1 MKKIGTKIV
10 LLTMLIAIS
19 TGIITGLTSVLQIN
33 SIKQGFLNSKKE
45 QMLNTYNQTIKEQVE
60 TVITMLDGV
69 NSKYKKGEI
78 TLEEAKSEGAAL
90 LRTIRYGKE
99 GYFWADNV
107 DGTNVAM
114 LGQSVEGTNRYE
126 SKDANGTYFIK
137 EIIKN
142 GKNADGGY
150 TEYYFPK
157 AGESEASAKR
167 AYSKYYEPFGWVV
180 GTGNYIDT
188 IDNTI
193 AEESNIISEMI
204 SKQVVTLITII
215 GAIIIVAIAIG
226 WIVGKRISKP
236 ILKVTE
242 LVNKTSKLDLAY
254 DESFEVIKNY
264 KDETGIMAEA
274 VINLRKEIR
283 EIIENLKE
291 HAESLSTNSIV
302 SLEGAENTSN
312 GIQAIS
318 ATMEELA
325 KGSVEQAK
333 NYQDIVDIFNNF
345 TDKISHVVSGAEELK
360 NISKNTKEAN
370 TKGRDSLDILV
381 NKFEENKLALED
393 IGKNIYAL
401 WNQSTSIGNIVNK
414 IGEIAEQTN
423 LLALNAAIEAA
434 RAGEQGRGFAVVADE
449 VRKLSEE
456 VNNETKEIAAVI
468 KEIQL
473 EVNNSQKSMDK
484 GRELLVAVNSAVND
498 TTEVFNLIENST
510 DNSLEKINNLYTN
523 INSVDKDKNGVMDS
537 IQSVSAITEES
548 AAGLEEVSASMQEQ
562 NATTEIAVVLAEQ
575 LKAISSDLDE
585 IINKFNI

>member
-19 TGIITGLTSVLQIN
+19 TGLITGLTSVLQIN

-142 GKNADGGY
+142 GQNADGGY

-215 GAIIIVAIAIG
+215 GAIIIAAIAIG

-393 IGKNIYAL
+393 IGQNIYAL
-401 WNQSTSIGNIVNK
+401 WNQSTSIGSIVNK

>member
-142 GKNADGGY
+142 GQNADGGY

-215 GAIIIVAIAIG
+215 GAIIIAAIAIG

-393 IGKNIYAL
+393 IGQNIYAL
-401 WNQSTSIGNIVNK
+401 WNQSTSIGSIVNK

-434 RAGEQGRGFAVVADE
+434 RAGEAGKGFSVVADE
-449 VRKLSEE
+449 IRKLAEQS
-456 VNNETKEIAAVI
+456 K
-468 KEIQL
+468 
-473 EVNNSQKSMDK
+473 SSSMDINSLINNISK
-484 GRELLVAVNSAVND
+484 DSENIINSADGMNSELSNQINIIN
-498 TTEVFNLIENST
+498 TT
-510 DNSLEKINNLYTN
+510 
-523 INSVDKDKNGVMDS
+523 MDS
-537 IQSVSAITEES
+537 FKNIIQSVNGIIPMIESVNTSAISIKNEKDSIVKNIES
-548 AAGLEEVSASMQEQ
+548 LTAISEEVSASSE
-562 NATTEIAVVLAEQ
+562 EIAA
-575 LKAISSDLDE
+575 SSEEMSASSQEVTSTAQDLSDMTMN
-585 IINKFNI
+585 INKLIDKFKV

>member
-19 TGIITGLTSVLQIN
+19 TGLITGLTSVLQIN

-99 GYFWADNV
+99 GYFWADNI

-142 GKNADGGY
+142 GQNADGGY

-215 GAIIIVAIAIG
+215 GAIIIAAIAIG

-393 IGKNIYAL
+393 IGQNIYAL
-401 WNQSTSIGNIVNK
+401 WNQSTSIGSIVNK

>member
-69 NSKYKKGEI
+69 NSKYKNGEI

-142 GKNADGGY
+142 GQNADGGY

-193 AEESNIISEMI
+193 EEESNIISEMI

-226 WIVGKRISKP
+226 WVVGKRLSKP

-254 DESFEVIKNY
+254 DESFEVIRSY

-274 VINLRKEIR
+274 VISLRKEIR
-283 EIIENLKE
+283 EIIESLKE
-291 HAESLSTNSIV
+291 HAESLSTNSMV

-345 TDKISHVVSGAEELK
+345 TDKISHVVSGSEELK

-370 TKGRDSLDILV
+370 IKGRDSLDILV

-393 IGKNIYAL
+393 IGQNIYAL

-510 DNSLEKINNLYTN
+510 DNSLEKINSLYTN

-562 NATTEIAVVLAEQ
+562 NATAEIAVVLAEQ
-575 LKAISSDLDE
+575 LKVISTDLDN

>member
-69 NSKYKKGEI
+69 NSKYKNGEI

-99 GYFWADNV
+99 GYFWADNI

-142 GKNADGGY
+142 GQNVDGGY

-254 DESFEVIKNY
+254 DEGFEVIKNY

-274 VINLRKEIR
+274 VISLRKEIR
-283 EIIENLKE
+283 EIIESLKE
-291 HAESLSTNSIV
+291 HAESLSTNSMV

-345 TDKISHVVSGAEELK
+345 TDKISHVVSGSEELK

-370 TKGRDSLDILV
+370 IKGRDSLDILV

-393 IGKNIYAL
+393 IGQNIYAL

-510 DNSLEKINNLYTN
+510 DNSLEKINSLYTN

-562 NATTEIAVVLAEQ
+562 NATAEIAVVLAEQ
-575 LKAISSDLDE
+575 LKVISTDLDN

>member
-1 MKKIGTKIV
+1 
-10 LLTMLIAIS
+10 
-19 TGIITGLTSVLQIN
+19 
-33 SIKQGFLNSKKE
+33 
-45 QMLNTYNQTIKEQVE
+45 
-60 TVITMLDGV
+60 
-69 NSKYKKGEI
+69 
-78 TLEEAKSEGAAL
+78 
-90 LRTIRYGKE
+90 
-99 GYFWADNV
+99 
-107 DGTNVAM
+107 
-114 LGQSVEGTNRYE
+114 
-126 SKDANGTYFIK
+126 
-137 EIIKN
+137 
-142 GKNADGGY
+142 
-150 TEYYFPK
+150 
-157 AGESEASAKR
+157 
-167 AYSKYYEPFGWVV
+167 
-180 GTGNYIDT
+180 
-188 IDNTI
+188 
-193 AEESNIISEMI
+193 
-204 SKQVVTLITII
+204 
-215 GAIIIVAIAIG
+215 
-226 WIVGKRISKP
+226 
-236 ILKVTE
+236 
-242 LVNKTSKLDLAY
+242 
-254 DESFEVIKNY
+254 
-264 KDETGIMAEA
+264 
-274 VINLRKEIR
+274 
-283 EIIENLKE
+283 
-291 HAESLSTNSIV
+291 
-302 SLEGAENTSN
+302 
-312 GIQAIS
+312 
-318 ATMEELA
+318 
-325 KGSVEQAK
+325 VEQAK

-393 IGKNIYAL
+393 IGQNIYAL

-510 DNSLEKINNLYTN
+510 DNSLQKINNLYTN

-575 LKAISSDLDE
+575 LKAISTDLDE

>member
-99 GYFWADNV
+99 GYFWADTV

-142 GKNADGGY
+142 GQNVDGGY

-215 GAIIIVAIAIG
+215 GAIIIAAIAIG

-254 DESFEVIKNY
+254 DESFEVIKSY
-264 KDETGIMAEA
+264 KDETGTMAEA

-345 TDKISHVVSGAEELK
+345 TDKISHIVSGAEELK

>member
-142 GKNADGGY
+142 GQNADGGY

-215 GAIIIVAIAIG
+215 GAIIIAAIAIG

-393 IGKNIYAL
+393 IGQNIYAL
-401 WNQSTSIGNIVNK
+401 WNQSTSIGSIVNK

>member
-142 GKNADGGY
+142 GQNADGGY

-215 GAIIIVAIAIG
+215 GAIIIAAIAIG

>member
-19 TGIITGLTSVLQIN
+19 TGLITGLTSVLQIN

-142 GKNADGGY
+142 GQNADGGY

-215 GAIIIVAIAIG
+215 GAIIIAAIAIG

-393 IGKNIYAL
+393 IGQNIYAL
-401 WNQSTSIGNIVNK
+401 WNQSTSIGSIVNK

-510 DNSLEKINNLYTN
+510 DNSLEKINKLYTN

>member
-114 LGQSVEGTNRYE
+114 LGQPVEGTNRYE

-142 GKNADGGY
+142 GQNADGGY

-215 GAIIIVAIAIG
+215 GAIIIAAIAIG

>member
-19 TGIITGLTSVLQIN
+19 TGIITGLTSVLQID

-69 NSKYKKGEI
+69 DNKYKKGEI

-142 GKNADGGY
+142 GQNADGGY

-193 AEESNIISEMI
+193 LEESNIISEMI

-215 GAIIIVAIAIG
+215 GAIIIAAIAIG

-393 IGKNIYAL
+393 IGQNIYAL
-401 WNQSTSIGNIVNK
+401 WNQSTSIGSIVNK

>member
-69 NSKYKKGEI
+69 NSKYKNGEI

-142 GKNADGGY
+142 GQNADGGY

-193 AEESNIISEMI
+193 EEESNIISEMI

-226 WIVGKRISKP
+226 WVVGKRLSKP

-254 DESFEVIKNY
+254 DEGFEVIKNY

-274 VINLRKEIR
+274 VISLRKEIR
-283 EIIENLKE
+283 EIIESLKE
-291 HAESLSTNSIV
+291 HAESLSTNSMV

-345 TDKISHVVSGAEELK
+345 TDKISHVVSGSEELK

-370 TKGRDSLDILV
+370 IKGRDSLDILV

-393 IGKNIYAL
+393 IGQNIYAL

-510 DNSLEKINNLYTN
+510 DNSLEKINSLYTN

-562 NATTEIAVVLAEQ
+562 NATAEIAVVLAEQ
-575 LKAISSDLDE
+575 LKVISTDLDN

>member
-69 NSKYKKGEI
+69 NSKYKNGEI

-99 GYFWADNV
+99 GYFWADNI

-142 GKNADGGY
+142 GQNVDGGY

-157 AGESEASAKR
+157 AGESGASAKR

-215 GAIIIVAIAIG
+215 GAIIIAAIAVG

-283 EIIENLKE
+283 GIIENLKE

-393 IGKNIYAL
+393 IGQNIYAL
-401 WNQSTSIGNIVNK
+401 WNQSTSIGSIVNK

-575 LKAISSDLDE
+575 LKAISTDLDE

>member
-19 TGIITGLTSVLQIN
+19 TGLTSVLQIN

-142 GKNADGGY
+142 GQNADGGY

-215 GAIIIVAIAIG
+215 GAIIIAAIAIG

>member
-142 GKNADGGY
+142 GQNADGGY

-204 SKQVVTLITII
+204 SKQVITLITII

-226 WIVGKRISKP
+226 WVVGKRISKP

>member
-142 GKNADGGY
+142 GQNADGGY

-215 GAIIIVAIAIG
+215 GGIIIAAIAIG

-393 IGKNIYAL
+393 IGQNIYAL
-401 WNQSTSIGNIVNK
+401 WNQSTSIGSIVNK

>member
-69 NSKYKKGEI
+69 NSKYKNGEI

-99 GYFWADNV
+99 GYFWADNI

-142 GKNADGGY
+142 GQNVDGGY

-254 DESFEVIKNY
+254 DESFEVIRSY

-283 EIIENLKE
+283 GIIENLKE

-360 NISKNTKEAN
+360 SISKNTKEAN

-393 IGKNIYAL
+393 IGQNIYAL

-575 LKAISSDLDE
+575 LKAISTDLDG

>member
-99 GYFWADNV
+99 GYFWADTV

-142 GKNADGGY
+142 GQNVDGGY

-215 GAIIIVAIAIG
+215 GAIIIAAIAIG

-548 AAGLEEVSASMQEQ
+548 AAGLEEVSASIQEQ

>member
-114 LGQSVEGTNRYE
+114 LDQSVEGTNRYE

-142 GKNADGGY
+142 GQNADGGY

-193 AEESNIISEMI
+193 EEESNIISEMI

-226 WIVGKRISKP
+226 WVVGKRLSKP

-254 DESFEVIKNY
+254 DEGFEVIKNY

-274 VINLRKEIR
+274 VISLRKEIR
-283 EIIENLKE
+283 EIIESLKE
-291 HAESLSTNSIV
+291 HAESLSTNSMV

-345 TDKISHVVSGAEELK
+345 TDKISHVVSGSEELK

-370 TKGRDSLDILV
+370 IKGRDSLDILV

-393 IGKNIYAL
+393 IGQNIYAL

-510 DNSLEKINNLYTN
+510 DNSLEKINSLYTN

-562 NATTEIAVVLAEQ
+562 NATAEIAVVLAEQ
-575 LKAISSDLDE
+575 LKVISTDLDN